1 MSILYFD
8 CFSGISGDMTLAA
21 LVDLGADPKKI
32 EAELNKLPFEKVS
45 LSFDKVIKKGISAL
59 KLRITFGDKR
69 VQFKM
74 QDHGHTHDH
83 VHAHG
88 QTHDHGHV
96 HGDGH
101 RHYRDIVQMIQ
112 ESDLSDLAKE
122 RSVQIFTQ
130 IGIAEG
136 RIHQVPLNDVH
147 FHEVGAVDSIIDIVG
162 TAIALDELNIESIY
176 SSPVA
181 VGNGSVYCDHGLYP
195 VPAPATLEILRNIP
209 IRSTEEQGELTTP
222 TGAGILS
229 SLCVE
234 YGPMPTM
241 TVNHIGYGAGE
252 KELQNQPNVLRVIL
266 GELA

>member
-1 MSILYFD
+1 MAILYFD

-32 EAELNKLPFEKVS
+32 ETELGKLPFEKAS

-59 KLRITFGDKR
+59 KLRITLGENR

-74 QDHGHTHDH
+74 KAHSHTHDLSHTHDH
-83 VHAHG
+83 VHSHS
-88 QTHDHGHV
+88 
-96 HGDGH
+96 DGH
-101 RHYRDIVQMIQ
+101 RHYREIVQMIQ
-112 ESDLSDLAKE
+112 QSDLTDLVKE
-122 RSVQIFTQ
+122 RSVQIFTA
-130 IGIAEG
+130 IGIAEAK
-136 RIHQVPLNDVH
+136 IHQVPLEDVH

-162 TAIALDELNIESIY
+162 TAIALEDLGVEKIY

-181 VGNGSVYCDHGLYP
+181 VGNGSVFCDHGLYP
-195 VPAPATLEILRNIP
+195 VPAPATIEILRNIP
-209 IRSTEEQGELTTP
+209 IRSTEENGELTTP

-241 TVNHIGYGAGE
+241 TVNQIGYGAGE
-252 KELQNQPNVLRVIL
+252 KELQKQPNVLRVML

>member
-1 MSILYFD
+1 MSILYLD

-32 EAELNKLPFEKVS
+32 EAELNKLPFEKVN

-59 KLRITFGDKR
+59 KLRITTGDKR

-83 VHAHG
+83 
-88 QTHDHGHV
+88 
-96 HGDGH
+96 GH

-136 RIHQVPLNDVH
+136 KIHQVPLSDVH

-241 TVNHIGYGAGE
+241 TVNQIGYGAGE